1 MHKRTAHRWRLLITM
16 TAGIFFAAGSFW
28 LLQVMQR
35 DDGDLTVGPAR
46 DEPDY
51 IVERF
56 SFVRMSPNGQP
67 HYLFYGD
74 KLTHMPEGDAS
85 DVEKPVLKT
94 IVPGQPTMTVTSQRA
109 RIFHSEDKVDLIGD
123 VDVHRPQSPS
133 ARYLRL
139 KTEALTVF
147 PDEDRMESDQKVA
160 MVLGASTV
168 TGVGMQANNATRQID
183 FRSKGHIVYP
193 PKAAR

>member
-1 MHKRTAHRWRLLITM
+1 MHKRTAHRWRILLTM
-16 TAGIFFAAGSFW
+16 VAGIFFAAGSFW

-35 DDGDLTVGPAR
+35 DDSELSVNPSR

-51 IVERF
+51 IVEKF
-56 SFVRMSPNGQP
+56 SFVRMDANGQP

-74 KLTHMPEGDAS
+74 KLTHLPANDAS

-94 IVPGQPTMTVTSQRA
+94 IVPGQPTMTVTSQSA
-109 RIFHSEDKVDLIGD
+109 RIFHAEDKVELSGN
-123 VDVHRPQSPS
+123 VDIHRPQSPS

-147 PDEDRMESDQKVA
+147 PDEDRMESDQKVT

>member
-1 MHKRTAHRWRLLITM
+1 M

-35 DDGDLTVGPAR
+35 EDGELGVSPSR

-51 IVERF
+51 IVEKF
-56 SFVRMSPNGQP
+56 SFVRMAPDGQP

-74 KLTHMPEGDAS
+74 KLTHMPLNDAS
-85 DVEKPVLKT
+85 DVDKPVLKT
-94 IVPGQPTMTVTSQRA
+94 IVPGQPIMTVTSQHA
-109 RIFHSEDKVDLIGD
+109 RIFHGENKVELTGD
-123 VDVHRPQSPS
+123 VDVHRPQSAS

-139 KTEALTVF
+139 DTEALTVF
-147 PDEDRMESDQKVA
+147 PDEDRMESDQKVS
-160 MVLGASTV
+160 MVLGTSTL

-183 FRSKGHIVYP
+183 FRSKGHIVFP